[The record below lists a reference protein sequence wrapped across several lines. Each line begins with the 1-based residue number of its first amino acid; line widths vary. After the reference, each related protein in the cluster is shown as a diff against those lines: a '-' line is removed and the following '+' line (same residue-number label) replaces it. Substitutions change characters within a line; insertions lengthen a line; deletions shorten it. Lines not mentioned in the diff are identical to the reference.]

1 MINHKTAKKTSPY
14 IIKKKS
20 NYYGFTLIE
29 LMVVMAI
36 FSILAAVGVFSATHY
51 LPNYRKQA
59 AGRTVLSDLVKARIH
74 AIRTRA
80 SQTVTIVND
89 HKYKIDDGTNTF
101 LERDFVSDFD
111 WKDVRIQT
119 ATNLTINADG
129 TINNISSIDV
139 HCGSGDPVSI
149 TMTIT
154 GNLRIAD

>member
-1 MINHKTAKKTSPY
+1 MINHKTARNTISC
-14 IIKKKS
+14 IISKNS
-20 NYYGFTLIE
+20 SGYGFTLIE
-29 LMVVMAI
+29 LMVVISI
-36 FSILAAVGVFSATHY
+36 FSILAAIGVFSATHY
-51 LPNYRKQA
+51 LPKYRKQA

-101 LERDFVSDFD
+101 LERDFETDFD
-111 WKDVRIQT
+111 WKDVRIQS

-139 HCGSGDPVSI
+139 HCGRGDPVSI